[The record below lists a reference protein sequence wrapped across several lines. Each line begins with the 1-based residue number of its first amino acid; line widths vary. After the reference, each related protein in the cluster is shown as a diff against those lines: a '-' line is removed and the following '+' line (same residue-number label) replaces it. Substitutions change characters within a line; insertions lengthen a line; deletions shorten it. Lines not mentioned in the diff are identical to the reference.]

1 MASEFHVSGDLEK
14 SNAILKRVLNAD
26 PKFKGA
32 KDQLARSAHLYRFKG
47 KLEEAHLIL
56 KLILSFGTE
65 YNIKQE
71 LLELGTLYRELGKF
85 EVAFEIFIDVL
96 DSDCECEKTKNQ
108 LEQLA
113 LFFHKPKKES
123 AVFIKVLKADKYYKY
138 ALRYLAR
145 LGTWYRDLG

>member
-1 MASEFHVSGDLEK
+1 MAK
-14 SNAILKRVLNAD
+14 
-26 PKFKGA
+26 
-32 KDQLARSAHLYRFKG
+32 SAHLYRFKG

-96 DSDCECEKTKNQ
+96 DSDCECEKTKKQ
-108 LEQLA
+108 FEQLA
-113 LFFHKPKKES
+113 LFFH
-123 AVFIKVLKADKYYKY
+123 
-138 ALRYLAR
+138 
-145 LGTWYRDLG
+145 